1 MTEPTPTENPAA
13 SFRRGRLARAVRIV
27 SLADLVLVISAV
39 AVLWFVSERTWWGT
53 LFTFL
58 PRHAFLV
65 APTLLFLLSLW
76 TARRMIAVNLA
87 CLGLAA
93 GPLMGGRIP
102 WPLVAG
108 VTESQTGI
116 RIVSC
121 NVQCFEPDFESVL
134 QEVTSLS
141 PDIIAFQ
148 EAIGET
154 ALLSRYFPGWHIL
167 REDQYL
173 IGSRYPLRRVGLCD
187 TGVFPHRPSAFSVR
201 VDAPQGPFVLHDLHL
216 MTPRYGFTKLTL
228 HSVLNG
234 SGPRSVESYTERRL
248 TEALRARD
256 YVEETNPKD
265 DRGQALP
272 ALIAGDFNT
281 PTVSRLYRTV
291 WPRFTNAFDAAGL
304 GFGYTAPCTNHR
316 HWFDDVP
323 WVRIDHI
330 LADEHWT
337 VSACGVGRSKGSD
350 HRLIW
355 ALLSPR
361 K

>member
-1 MTEPTPTENPAA
+1 VIEPTPDETPAV
-13 SFRRGRLARAVRIV
+13 RPRGRRLVKTVRIL
-27 SLADLVLVISAV
+27 SLLDFVIVTLAI
-39 AVLWFVSERTWWGT
+39 AVLWIVSERTWWGT
-53 LFTFL
+53 LLTFL

-65 APTLLFLLSLW
+65 APILLLLVSLF
-76 TARRMIAVNLA
+76 ADRRMIAVNLA
-87 CLGLAA
+87 SLVLAA

-102 WPLVAG
+102 WSNVAG
-108 VTESQTGI
+108 NETSEQNL

-134 QEVTSLS
+134 REITSLS
-141 PDIIAFQ
+141 PDVVAFQ

-154 ALLSRYFPGWHIL
+154 TLLPRYFPGWQVL

-173 IGSRYPLRRVGLCD
+173 IGSRYPLHRVGLCD
-187 TGVFPHRPSAFSVR
+187 TGVFPHHPSALSVR
-201 VDAPQGPFVLHDLHL
+201 IDAPQGPFVLHDLHL
-216 MTPRYGFTKLTL
+216 STPRYGFLKLTL
-228 HSVLNG
+228 HSVLDG
-234 SGPRSVESYTERRL
+234 SGPRSLERYTERRL

-256 YVEETNPKD
+256 YVAQTDPKD
-265 DRGQALP
+265 DKGRALP
-272 ALIAGDFNT
+272 TLVAGDFNT
-281 PTVSRLYRTV
+281 PTVSNLYREA
-291 WPRFTNAFDAAGL
+291 WPGFTNAFDAVGL

-330 LADEHWT
+330 LADDHWS
-337 VSACGVGRSKGSD
+337 VSACGVGHSKGSD

-355 ALLSPR
+355 AILSLR